1 MFRKI
6 YPLFIALT
14 ALVFT
19 MPVSSY
25 DVDSAN
31 AYAELFA
38 DAKGATTG
46 KNLHLFP
53 AEKFV
58 GDIKTQKSMVVLDV
72 RTPKET
78 AMVSITLPGT
88 LNVPLNELFSPESIS
103 MLPQDK
109 TIVVFCHSGLRSTA
123 AATALRP
130 IGFEIA
136 YVVKGGLKAL
146 INYLGPKQAYAAVK
160 AASK

>member
-1 MFRKI
+1 MIENSQCINNRLANTYIRRPERPAVLYLIDACKVVMFRKI

-19 MPVSSY
+19 MPVWSY

-58 GDIKTQKSMVVLDV
+58 DDIKTQKPMVVLDV

-78 AMVSITLPGT
+78 SIVSITLPGT
-88 LNVPLNELFSPESIS
+88 LN
-103 MLPQDK
+103 
-109 TIVVFCHSGLRSTA
+109 
-123 AATALRP
+123 
-130 IGFEIA
+130 
-136 YVVKGGLKAL
+136 
-146 INYLGPKQAYAAVK
+146 
-160 AASK
+160 